1 MLTTG
6 LRLAWRLDGHGW
18 ADCTVTDRQA
28 VIVLTASY
36 ITSAPE
42 EFLTAL
48 ARLIAGETE
57 TRTQFEAEPTAY
69 RWIFYREDERA
80 WVRILELRDGSDHDN
95 KGTEIWSSQYPI
107 DELARAAIRCFDDV
121 ARTYGESGYRGKW
134 GEHFP
139 RTELE
144 ALRRLWNH
152 RQHPHAALSDP
163 CQTCEGDR

>member
-1 MLTTG
+1 MTTG
-6 LRLAWRLDGHGW
+6 LRLAWRLEGHGW
-18 ADCTVTDRQA
+18 ADCTVTDRHA

-57 TRTQFEAEPTAY
+57 TRAQFEAEPTAY
-69 RWIFYREDERA
+69 RWIFYREDEHV
-80 WVRILELRDGSDHDN
+80 WMRILELRDGSDHDN
-95 KGTEIWSSQYPI
+95 TGTELWSSQYAI
-107 DELARAAIRCFDDV
+107 DELARAAIRCFDDA
-121 ARTYGESGYRGKW
+121 ARAYGESGYRGKW

-144 ALRRLWNH
+144 ALRRLWND
-152 RQHPHAALSDP
+152 RRHPHSARSAP
-163 CQTCEGDR
+163 RQTREGDR

>member
-1 MLTTG
+1 MTTG
-6 LRLAWRLDGHGW
+6 LRLAWRLNGHGW

-28 VIVLTASY
+28 AIVLTASY

-57 TRTQFEAEPTAY
+57 TRAQFEAEPIAY
-69 RWIFYREDERA
+69 RWIFYREDEHV
-80 WVRILELRDGSDHDN
+80 WIRILELGDGSDHDN
-95 KGTEIWSSQYPI
+95 KGAEIWSSQYPI

-121 ARTYGESGYRGKW
+121 ARTHGESGCRGKW
-134 GEHFP
+134 GAHFA

-144 ALRRLWNH
+144 ALRRLWND
-152 RQHPHAALSDP
+152 RRHPRGAQPDP
-163 CQTCEGDR
+163 RQTCEGDR